1 MLGPGTDQPL
11 SAPTVALGHV
21 HAVSGSQ
28 ATVGLLTAALT
39 GADRTTVTV
48 GKFVKIET
56 RKAALVG
63 VVTEAAIQY
72 ASDHAARGYGA
83 VAHVDLVGEID
94 QRDGEARFRRGV
106 TDYPTIGDIVLS
118 LANAELRIIFGGSGA
133 VTINI
138 GCLQQASSV
147 AVSIEIDEMLSKHF
161 AVLGSIG
168 VGKSSVVAQIL
179 LETMRAR
186 PELRIFLL
194 DAHNEYER
202 CFGDRAHV
210 VNPANL
216 RLPFWLFN
224 FEEIVDVIFGG
235 GDETSSAGLVP
246 DSLGADVMGS
256 GGRDLRRTP
265 DFCSFCNRFDRG
277 ARA

>member
-1 MLGPGTDQPL
+1 VI
-11 SAPTVALGHV
+11 SVR
-21 HAVSGSQ
+21 GSL
-28 ATVGLLTAALT
+28 ARVGLLASGQMPLSEVR
-39 GADRTTVTV
+39 GTV
-48 GKFVKIET
+48 GKFVSIRCANSTVIAMITDVTSENMKET
-56 RKAALVG
+56 D
-63 VVTEAAIQY
+63 TYI
-72 ASDHAARGYGA
+72 ASAG
-83 VAHVDLVGEID
+83 VDLLGEISGGD
-94 QRDGEARFRRGV
+94 KPKFQRGV
-106 TDYPTIGDIVLS
+106 TNYPTIGDAVELIS
-118 LANAELRIIFGGSGA
+118 NQELRTVYAPSGSDQIDVG
-133 VTINI
+133 T
-138 GCLQQASSV
+138 LQQDRSV
-147 AVSIEIDEMLSKHF
+147 TAYVDVEEMLSKHF
-161 AVLGSIG
+161 AVLGSTG
-168 VGKSSVVAQIL
+168 VGKSTGVSLLLNEIL
-179 LETMRAR
+179 KAR
-186 PELRIFLL
+186 PSLRIFLL

-277 ARA
+277 A

>member
-179 LETMRAR
+179 L
-186 PELRIFLL
+186 